1 MNHLHEMLV
10 EDEIL
15 LCGLV
20 TVLGF
25 LAGATAHLARTAWR
39 HWVLKSR

>member
-25 LAGATAHLARTAWR
+25 LAGAAAHLARTVWR